1 MDDQSSK
8 SEASKRAAAKPHTA
22 HRILRTGRTKPVLGA
37 ALLLLSNSAADEAT
51 IMYDGVCPG
60 GGLAL
65 TPALYAQG
73 YNAFKNA
80 VCIPDYAFCT
90 ERGVL
95 CPDNSPGLT
104 YQGDV
109 TLISMG
115 QLVYVG
121 TEAFS
126 GFRGTLTMNG
136 SFPKWKAVGTWA
148 FASFQ
153 ENASSIVLDGASSS
167 LETMGYGVFDHFRGR
182 LSAVGTFANLQGC
195 YALNVDQPLKILKPA
210 AWLVLTPD
218 LYAQGSN
225 AYKDVDCIPDFAFCD
240 DLPSRGCPEGDAA
253 FRGDAILLENLEKL
267 KFVGNNAFSS
277 FKGTMTMRGSFP
289 QLKEICAY
297 AFNYCGNAGSSIALD
312 GAAVSALEAV
322 RLEAFGHFAGKVAI
336 SGTFPKWKVIA
347 TFAFVSAGTAD
358 SSVTLDGGA
367 ATMLETLGASA
378 FQDFKGKLVIQG
390 SFPKL
395 RMIHENV
402 FNSAGTADSSVTL
415 GGADVDALEGVG
427 IGAFLSFKG
436 TLTIHGSFP
445 EWREIG
451 FWAFKNVAGTG
462 SVVAIQCRG
471 ATWSVGFGVFDGFKG
486 LHNDD
491 GESRA
496 CADTT
501 VSTFTTTPATTKRT
515 CNGNSDPP
523 SCDIMKVEYQDKC
536 TEA

>member
-37 ALLLLSNSAADEAT
+37 ALLLLSNSAADGAT

-80 VCIPDYAFCT
+80 VCIPDYAFCVT
-90 ERGVL
+90 GGL

-136 SFPKWKAVGTWA
+136 SFPKWKAIGTEA

-153 ENASSIVLDGASSS
+153 KNASSIVLDGASSS
-167 LETMGYGVFDHFRGR
+167 LEMMGYGVFDHFRGR

-240 DLPSRGCPEGDAA
+240 DPPSKGCPEGDAA

-297 AFNYCGNAGSSIALD
+297 AL
-312 GAAVSALEAV
+312 
-322 RLEAFGHFAGKVAI
+322 
-336 SGTFPKWKVIA
+336 
-347 TFAFVSAGTAD
+347 
-358 SSVTLDGGA
+358 
-367 ATMLETLGASA
+367 
-378 FQDFKGKLVIQG
+378 
-390 SFPKL
+390 
-395 RMIHENV
+395 
-402 FNSAGTADSSVTL
+402 
-415 GGADVDALEGVG
+415 
-427 IGAFLSFKG
+427 
-436 TLTIHGSFP
+436 
-445 EWREIG
+445 
-451 FWAFKNVAGTG
+451 
-462 SVVAIQCRG
+462 
-471 ATWSVGFGVFDGFKG
+471 
-486 LHNDD
+486 
-491 GESRA
+491 
-496 CADTT
+496 
-501 VSTFTTTPATTKRT
+501 
-515 CNGNSDPP
+515 
-523 SCDIMKVEYQDKC
+523 
-536 TEA
+536 

>member
-1 MDDQSSK
+1 M
-8 SEASKRAAAKPHTA
+8 
-22 HRILRTGRTKPVLGA
+22 
-37 ALLLLSNSAADEAT
+37 
-51 IMYDGVCPG
+51 
-60 GGLAL
+60 
-65 TPALYAQG
+65 
-73 YNAFKNA
+73 
-80 VCIPDYAFCT
+80 
-90 ERGVL
+90 
-95 CPDNSPGLT
+95 
-104 YQGDV
+104 
-109 TLISMG
+109 
-115 QLVYVG
+115 
-121 TEAFS
+121 
-126 GFRGTLTMNG
+126 
-136 SFPKWKAVGTWA
+136 
-148 FASFQ
+148 
-153 ENASSIVLDGASSS
+153 
-167 LETMGYGVFDHFRGR
+167 
-182 LSAVGTFANLQGC
+182 
-195 YALNVDQPLKILKPA
+195 
-210 AWLVLTPD
+210 
-218 LYAQGSN
+218 
-225 AYKDVDCIPDFAFCD
+225 
-240 DLPSRGCPEGDAA
+240 
-253 FRGDAILLENLEKL
+253 
-267 KFVGNNAFSS
+267 
-277 FKGTMTMRGSFP
+277 
-289 QLKEICAY
+289 
-297 AFNYCGNAGSSIALD
+297 
-312 GAAVSALEAV
+312 SALEAV
-322 RLEAFGHFAGKVAI
+322 RHEAFGHFAGKVAI

-536 TEA
+536 TEAQSYIGKLVRAKCPVLCNTCTLTTPVPATFTARSETTFTTTTPPPPPTTPTTAASTTNVFTTTTATTTSTTTLNPSPNVDTRVMHVYVYSTIGGAILLFVVLHATCICLRKQKRNGVRSRLRSNINAGASTGDGCCDDDVTDDEQLLGWQHHLLGGENISNGNNSDAGIELDVGSRRNVKDLGGENESAASRDVDDPLLDHDGGSRSITTAGGEREHDGNNINDDDDDDCIDCNTAEVAL

>member
-37 ALLLLSNSAADEAT
+37 ALLLLSNSAADGAT

-136 SFPKWKAVGTWA
+136 SFPKWKAIGTEA

-153 ENASSIVLDGASSS
+153 KNASSIVLDGASSS

-347 TFAFVSAGTAD
+347 KFAFVSAGTAD

-451 FWAFKNVAGTG
+451 FWAFRMWPARAAWLRFNAGVPRGRLDLVCSMG
-462 SVVAIQCRG
+462 SR
-471 ATWSVGFGVFDGFKG
+471 
-486 LHNDD
+486 
-491 GESRA
+491 
-496 CADTT
+496 
-501 VSTFTTTPATTKRT
+501 VSTMMMANLAHVLTRPSPPSQQHLPQPKEPATAIAIHRPATL
-515 CNGNSDPP
+515 
-523 SCDIMKVEYQDKC
+523 
-536 TEA
+536 